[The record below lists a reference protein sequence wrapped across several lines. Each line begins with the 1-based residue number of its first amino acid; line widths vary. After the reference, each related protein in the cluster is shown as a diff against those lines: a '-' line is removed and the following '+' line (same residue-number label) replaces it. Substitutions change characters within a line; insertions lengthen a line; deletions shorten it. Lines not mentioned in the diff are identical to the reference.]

1 VLRGKARGSIPEGER
16 QAYFH
21 VGSWYVL
28 ESRDVYPCW
37 ATEESHC
44 LDSSAIIS
52 MEERFRAVILE
63 DAGKII
69 MKN

>member
-1 VLRGKARGSIPEGER
+1 MRGSIPEGER

-21 VGSWYVL
+21 IGSRYAL
-28 ESRDVYPCW
+28 ESRDVYTCW

-52 MEERFRAVILE
+52 MKERFRAVILDE
-63 DAGKII
+63 AGKII